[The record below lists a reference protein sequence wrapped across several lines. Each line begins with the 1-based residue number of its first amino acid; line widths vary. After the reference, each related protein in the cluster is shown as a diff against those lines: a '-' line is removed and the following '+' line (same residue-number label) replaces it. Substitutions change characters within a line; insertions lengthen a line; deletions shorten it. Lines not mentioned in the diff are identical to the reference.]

1 MKLKENFVKH
11 TSFSFSIIAIGL
23 IFYVIFRSPLPGVAD
38 QGDFYRVIKVS
49 SLELTEE
56 FKNAPDFDRF
66 FHYIIPEYRIS
77 DITDLKLSE
86 AINSSS
92 IASLIIFISSI
103 CKFLGDD
110 TFKTI
115 YLAITYSIIYIF
127 SLYIIVRYLNVKSKA
142 TFLLFTMLS
151 LFVFLDGNYLLWFNS
166 LYGEPLMV
174 TTLMLHIASWIYY
187 YHHKNLLKSD
197 KKLFLI
203 ILLIIFTSFLFLGSK
218 LQVITSLPIIFILLF
233 KLLWEN
239 KNLLGRFRLILLTFL
254 SLAVLIY
261 PIEISKNS
269 NSLSDDTHYN
279 SVFSGV
285 LKDSKDPKKDLI
297 ELGLNPDLSVEA
309 GKDSYLPIGQY
320 EKYIPGSEIT
330 KEEFYSKI
338 SNGKLIKFYI
348 SHPLRL
354 IKGMEYT
361 AEHAFFTGTFLGKFE
376 KSYSVEPIIEF
387 NRFTLWSDFR
397 NKVLPE
403 NLFFIILVYIIV
415 FTLSIYTYIKNKE
428 AKEIKDKIQLFLS
441 IQLIGILQF
450 PMPYMGNGQSDTSKQ
465 LFLFN
470 FIFDILIVVSLCWCF
485 NYLIK
490 FINLKLRK
498 KQKIVH
504 PNQ

>member
-1 MKLKENFVKH
+1 MNLKENFVKY
-11 TSFSFSIIAIGL
+11 TSFVFSIMAIGL
-23 IFYVIFRSPLPGVAD
+23 IFYVIFYYPSPGVAD

-49 SLELTEE
+49 GLELTEE
-56 FKNAPDFDRF
+56 FKNSTDFDRF
-66 FHYIIPEYRIS
+66 FHYIIPEYKIS
-77 DITDLKLSE
+77 DITELKLSE
-86 AINSSS
+86 AIASSS
-92 IASLIIFISSI
+92 ISSLIIFVSSI

-110 TFKTI
+110 IFKTI
-115 YLAITYSIIYIF
+115 YLAIIYSIIYIF

-142 TFLLFTMLS
+142 TFLLFTILS

-166 LYGEPLMV
+166 LYGEPLMI
-174 TTLMLHIASWIYY
+174 TTLLLHIASWIYY
-187 YHHKNLLKSD
+187 YHHKNVLKSD
-197 KKLFLI
+197 NKLFFN
-203 ILLIIFTSFLFLGSK
+203 ILLIMFTSFLFLGSK
-218 LQVITSLPIIFILLF
+218 LQVISSLPIIFILLF

-239 KNLLGRFRLILLTFL
+239 KNLLGRFKLIPLAFL
-254 SLAVLIY
+254 SLVVLIY

-285 LKDSKDPKKDLI
+285 LKDSKDSKKDLK
-297 ELGLNPDLSVEA
+297 ELGLNPDMSVEA
-309 GKDSYLPIGQY
+309 GKDSYLPIEQY
-320 EKYIPGSEIT
+320 EKYIPGSELT
-330 KEEFYSKI
+330 REEFYSKI
-338 SNGKLIKFYI
+338 SNGKLVKFYI

-361 AEHAFFTGTFLGKFE
+361 SEHAFFTGTFLGKFE
-376 KSYSVEPIIEF
+376 KKYSIEPIIEF

-397 NKVLPE
+397 AKVLPE

-441 IQLIGILQF
+441 LQLIGILQF
-450 PMPYMGNGQSDTSKQ
+450 PMPFMGNGQSDTSKQ

-470 FIFDILIVVSLCWCF
+470 FIFDILIVISLCWCF

-490 FINLKLRK
+490 FINLKLK
-498 KQKIVH
+498 K
-504 PNQ
+504 